1 MSEMFDVPN
10 MAHDK
15 DEPRSPALAGAAA
28 QGPRQRLTALQDR
41 FIDSWG
47 ELATIWGTQRSGG
60 RLHSL
65 LYITPE
71 PLCAEDI
78 GERLQISHGNTS
90 TTVRQLVSA
99 GVIRRMHR
107 PGERRAYFASE
118 PDPWQWMKNTI
129 RQRREREVA
138 PVLRMMKELLGE
150 VEALERDTPEELLPE
165 WRATRDK
172 IAGFLGFLEQLLRLL
187 DTFIGDPRA
196 PAGAV

>member
-1 MSEMFDVPN
+1 MFDVTN

-15 DEPRSPALAGAAA
+15 A
-28 QGPRQRLTALQDR
+28 QPTPPQSAEDPRQRLTALQDR

-138 PVLRMMKELLGE
+138 PVLRMMQELLGE
-150 VEALERDTPEELLPE
+150 VDAMEKDTPPELLAE
-165 WRATRDK
+165 WRSTRDK

-187 DTFIGDPRA
+187 DTFIAEPRNKA
-196 PAGAV
+196 SEPV

>member
-1 MSEMFDVPN
+1 MFDVPN

-15 DEPRSPALAGAAA
+15 DEAQPPALAAVPA

-150 VEALERDTPEELLPE
+150 VDALERETPEELLPE

-187 DTFIGDPRA
+187 DTFIGDPRHT
-196 PAGAV
+196 PGDAV